1 MDFKNVTVIKK
12 ANVYFDGKVT
22 SRTVLFENK
31 KKKTLGFMLKGDYE
45 FGTSA
50 EEIMEVIGGS
60 MDIMLKDEMA
70 YKTYSEGESFV
81 VPANSSYKIIVK
93 EYADY
98 CCSYIEK

>member
-1 MDFKNVTVIKK
+1 
-12 ANVYFDGKVT
+12 
-22 SRTVLFENK
+22 
-31 KKKTLGFMLKGDYE
+31 MLKGDYE

-93 EYADY
+93 AYADY
-98 CCSYIEK
+98 CCSYIEQ

>member
-22 SRTVLFENK
+22 SRTVLFENGE
-31 KKKTLGFMLKGDYE
+31 KKTLGFMLKGDYE
-45 FGTSA
+45 FGTAA

-60 MDIMLKDEMA
+60 MDIMLKDETA